1 MESLTPNQKGG
12 IMNNT
17 LEEFVERCIKDLGP
31 RMTGLLFYG
40 SSSRSESNIFSDYD
54 LILTTEN
61 HDLELIAKVREILEQ
76 TTIIVDL
83 TIVFQSEIP
92 PNSDYFRSVNHGSYF
107 LELLKRASVLYGENI
122 FLKISKP
129 SQRSLEASLF
139 EKIAEYTQACRRNF
153 IEANRGKNP
162 SLNYQMNKRV
172 IKAAHDLL
180 WLSGEIEDTD
190 SKCITMLKEK
200 FSSLLSEEEWGFLS
214 DVSNPENA
222 DAFTSNFSRQ
232 FFCLRLSV
240 MEKIYVAAQQLVFP
254 LL

>member
-1 MESLTPNQKGG
+1 
-12 IMNNT
+12 MNNT
-17 LEEFVERCIKDLGP
+17 IEEFVERCIKELGIS
-31 RMTGLLFYG
+31 MTGLLFYG

-54 LILTTEN
+54 LILTAKR
-61 HDLELIAKVREILEQ
+61 HDLELIAKVRGILEQ
-76 TTIIVDL
+76 TNIIVDL

-107 LELLKRASVLYGENI
+107 LELLKRANVLYGDNI
-122 FLKISKP
+122 FLEIPKP
-129 SQRSLEASLF
+129 SQKALEASLF

-153 IEANRGKNP
+153 IEANRKKNP

-172 IKAAHDLL
+172 IKSAHDFL
-180 WLSGEIEDTD
+180 WLSGEIEDAN
-190 SKCITMLKEK
+190 SKCITVLRGKLPN
-200 FSSLLSEEEWGFLS
+200 LLSEEEWSFLS
-214 DVSNPENA
+214 DVSDPKNA
-222 DAFTSNFSRQ
+222 EVFASDFSKQ